1 MKECCKNCAKYEK
14 PTRLR
19 KGFCNH
25 YHMDTRWYENCKHF
39 KNKEEMEQELKDMI
53 EDLYQQGLAPE
64 EIAEELG
71 LDETKVMDYCAT
83 IL

>member
-1 MKECCKNCAKYEK
+1 ME
-14 PTRLR
+14 
-19 KGFCNH
+19 
-25 YHMDTRWYENCKHF
+25 TRWYENCKHF
-39 KNKEEMEQELKDMI
+39 KNKEEIMEQELKDMI

>member
-1 MKECCKNCAKYEK
+1 
-14 PTRLR
+14 
-19 KGFCNH
+19 
-25 YHMDTRWYENCKHF
+25 
-39 KNKEEMEQELKDMI
+39 MEQELKDMI

-71 LDETKVMDYCAT
+71 LDETKVMDYCTT